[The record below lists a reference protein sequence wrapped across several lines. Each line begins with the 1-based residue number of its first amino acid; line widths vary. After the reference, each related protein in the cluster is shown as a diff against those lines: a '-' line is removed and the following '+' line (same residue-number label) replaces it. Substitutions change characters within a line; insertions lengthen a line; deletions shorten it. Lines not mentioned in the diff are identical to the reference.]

1 MYLQSFAVFA
11 FVADF
16 LSDTPGLNHQ
26 TKSGTVKIQG
36 VHEKTGGADKLICPK
51 AMKGINIQLTYV
63 DRIILQS
70 YCHMLDGLSNYMGS
84 GYEIVLHSLEDCS
97 HSAIKVINGEHTGRK
112 KGAPITDLALT
123 MLDRIQK
130 RENDHLEITYF
141 TKNKKGEPLKS
152 TTIAIKGENERIIGL
167 LCINFY
173 LNTPLFEVLGTF
185 VEENLTEIRQEGNF
199 ETFSAN
205 NQEMIEDLVKRVWQE
220 VMNDTTISL
229 SKKNKEI
236 IQRLYKKGIYNM
248 KDAVLKTAQILNMS
262 KNTVYLHLRNLESDH

>member
-1 MYLQSFAVFA
+1 MK
-11 FVADF
+11 
-16 LSDTPGLNHQ
+16 N
-26 TKSGTVKIQG
+26 
-36 VHEKTGGADKLICPK
+36 
-51 AMKGINIQLTYV
+51 MKGIDIQLTYV
-63 DRIILQS
+63 DRMILQS
-70 YCHMLDGLSNYMGS
+70 YCQMLDGLSKYLGD

-112 KGAPITDLALT
+112 EGAPITDLALT

-130 RENDHLEITYF
+130 QKKNEMEITYF
-141 TKNKKGEPLKS
+141 SKNKKGEPLRS

-173 LNTPLFEVLGTF
+173 LNTPLSKLLGTF
-185 VEENLTEIRQEGNF
+185 VESNPTEIKLEASF
-199 ETFSAN
+199 ETFSSN
-205 NQEMIEDLVKRVWQE
+205 NQEMVEEIVKKVRQE
-220 VMNDTTISL
+220 VLNDAGISA

-262 KNTVYLHLRNLESDH
+262 KNTVYLHLRNLEAEN